1 MRSAQSE
8 TQTENCCRNPAFLD
22 SLRLRRYPSHTVV
35 YRMTVRSNP
44 RILVVFTVV
53 PVIILAAAGLLFL
66 LGALLGLLALALG
79 VFLSWTIL
87 RFTRRQLSSRVETGA
102 DQIVF
107 NLLGDETH
115 ELPWK
120 KVRVAGIA
128 TEPSARRR
136 REKDRRLF
144 VYDEQDD
151 RMFALSDEFENL
163 DGLAAELRQK
173 TDFREIEL
181 APGET
186 LKDRLLQL
194 VGQP

>member
-1 MRSAQSE
+1 MRVPW
-8 TQTENCCRNPAFLD
+8 C
-22 SLRLRRYPSHTVV
+22 TVV

-66 LGALLGLLALALG
+66 LGALFGLLALALG
-79 VFLSWTIL
+79 IFISWTIL
-87 RFTRRQLSSRVETGA
+87 RFTRRQLSSRVETFT
-102 DQIVF
+102 DRIVF
-107 NLLGDETH
+107 NLLGDET
-115 ELPWK
+115 LAVPWNQ
-120 KVRVAGIA
+120 VRVAGIA

-136 REKDRRLF
+136 RERGRRLF

-151 RMFALSDEFENL
+151 RMFALTDEFEDL
-163 DGLAAELRQK
+163 DSLAAELRQK
-173 TDFREIEL
+173 TDFRVIEL
-181 APGET
+181 SSGES